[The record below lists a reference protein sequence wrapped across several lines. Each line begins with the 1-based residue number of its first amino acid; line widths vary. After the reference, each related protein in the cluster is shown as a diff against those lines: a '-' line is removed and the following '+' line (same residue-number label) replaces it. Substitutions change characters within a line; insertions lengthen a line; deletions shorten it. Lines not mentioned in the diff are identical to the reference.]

1 MAVAHDNVSESHTG
15 TSGVASVA
23 SFTWDHVPTGSPR
36 SVLVCT
42 VALGANPVTSV
53 TYGGVAMT
61 AVPYTAY
68 DSDTEP
74 FFLQCWFL
82 DNCGTGTQ
90 AVVVNRTNNAVVTY
104 AVCVTQTA
112 ASATEVYN
120 AGVQTRAASG
130 AQQSAASA
138 SGTGVASA
146 WQTLTGVTDG
156 SPGTNSMRYMFVG
169 SGASSVPTAGTNVLS
184 LSAPGY
190 IDFGN
195 YVFQSFYETTASQG
209 AKDLSVGVAISD
221 DLAVIGLAV
230 RETPAVVE
238 DVTIDTAE
246 RLYRQILVQ

>member
-169 SGASSVPTAGTNVLS
+169 SGASSVPTAGTNVSS
-184 LSAPGY
+184 LSTPGY